1 MDQYIT
7 GKTIRLLREKKQLTQ
22 KELADGLA
30 VSDKTI
36 SKWENLR
43 GYPDISLLKPLADAL
58 GVNIAELIT
67 GNIIENSNRSS
78 NMKKIKFYVCPM
90 CGNVIHSVG
99 EAHISCCGIELP
111 VLEIEENDEEH
122 TCIVES
128 TNGGC
133 YINLPHE
140 MSKQHYISFLSY
152 VTSNHIETIK
162 LYPEQNAEAHFAVRE
177 HGFIYWYCN
186 KHGLF
191 RTYV

>member
-22 KELADGLA
+22 KELADRLS

-58 GVNIAELIT
+58 GVHIAELIT

-99 EAHISCCGIELP
+99 EINISCCGIELP
-111 VLEIEENDEEH
+111 VLEIEENDETH
-122 TCIVES
+122 ACIIDL
-128 TNGGC
+128 TNEGC
-133 YINLPHE
+133 YVNLPHE

-162 LYPEQNAEAHFAVRE
+162 LYPEQSAAGHFAIRE

-191 RTYV
+191 RMYV